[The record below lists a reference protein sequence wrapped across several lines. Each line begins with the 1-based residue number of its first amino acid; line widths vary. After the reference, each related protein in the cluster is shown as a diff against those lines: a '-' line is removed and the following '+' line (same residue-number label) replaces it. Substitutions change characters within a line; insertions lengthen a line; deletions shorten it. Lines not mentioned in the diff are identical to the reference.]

1 MAKADAEKK
10 PVAKILD
17 TAAKKSTVIEE
28 VVISSSDDS
37 DFDDDPDLVVPS
49 GSKDL
54 KKISIIGDASTGK
67 FGGLSIIPPKREGMM
82 QQLGMIRVAPG
93 ATRFELGPGIKQQ
106 SASEMLRAKNMA
118 KGSASVVP
126 IQVIPLSKA
135 HQSCLKT
142 AALKKGQPLSHLKST
157 LILSFREFQL
167 FLQVQIG

>member
-17 TAAKKSTVIEE
+17 TAAIKSTVIEE

-82 QQLGMIRVAPG
+82 QQPGVIKVASGTSQFAVGQGM
-93 ATRFELGPGIKQQ
+93 KQL
-106 SASEMLRAKNMA
+106 SASEMQQAKNMA
-118 KGSASVVP
+118 KGSASGVP
-126 IQVIPLSKA
+126 FQVIPLSKA
-135 HQSCLKT
+135 HKSSRAASITPEIYFNSFFLESTSCFCKC
-142 AALKKGQPLSHLKST
+142 Q
-157 LILSFREFQL
+157 
-167 FLQVQIG
+167 